1 MTTRQKLLKKGLEIG
16 ARIKINR
23 ECVSIELPK
32 YIVSL
37 RGDGMH
43 FRDFYI
49 EGFPVSITYGDALD
63 WLSSLGE
70 CPDKGHCEICDE
82 VRKVSHT

>member
-1 MTTRQKLLKKGLEIG
+1 
-16 ARIKINR
+16 
-23 ECVSIELPK
+23 
-32 YIVSL
+32 
-37 RGDGMH
+37 MH